1 MEKIKVFV
9 VDDNPE
15 TVSLVTSAVSMQSNM
30 YVIDSASNGDEAYQK
45 LKLLGKID
53 VLITDL
59 IMPKV
64 DGFHLLRKIKEKKE
78 VQVQHIIVM
87 SALVNE
93 RVLGMVANLG
103 SEMFLMKP
111 LNTNSLIESISSM
124 VHPEESD
131 YSIKKKEKDVES
143 QITNLLHE
151 VGIPAHIKGYTYLR
165 TGILQTFH
173 NPDYIGRITK
183 LLYPEIAKRYKTT
196 GSRVERAIR
205 HAIEVAWTRGN
216 IDTIDEIFGY
226 TISASKAKPTNSEFI
241 AMMADYLS
249 IQQKKT
255 IMM

>member
-15 TVSLVTSAVSMQSNM
+15 TVNLVISAVSTQSNM
-30 YVIDSASNGDEAYQK
+30 YVIDSASNGEEAYQK

-59 IMPKV
+59 IMPKI
-64 DGFHLLRKIKEKKE
+64 DGFHLLRKIRDKKE

-93 RVLGMVANLG
+93 RVLNMVAALN
-103 SEMFLMKP
+103 SEMFMMKP
-111 LNTNSLIESISSM
+111 LNTTTLIECISAT
-124 VHPEESD
+124 VHQEDND
-131 YSIKKKEKDVES
+131 YTAKTKDKDVES
-143 QITNLLHE
+143 QITSLLHE

-165 TGILQTFH
+165 TGILQTYH

>member
-15 TVSLVTSAVSMQSNM
+15 TISLVTSAVSMQSNM

-64 DGFHLLRKIKEKKE
+64 DGFHLLRKIREKKE

-111 LNTNSLIESISSM
+111 LNTKYFFYGSSRR
-124 VHPEESD
+124 
-131 YSIKKKEKDVES
+131 K
-143 QITNLLHE
+143 
-151 VGIPAHIKGYTYLR
+151 
-165 TGILQTFH
+165 
-173 NPDYIGRITK
+173 
-183 LLYPEIAKRYKTT
+183 
-196 GSRVERAIR
+196 
-205 HAIEVAWTRGN
+205 
-216 IDTIDEIFGY
+216 
-226 TISASKAKPTNSEFI
+226 
-241 AMMADYLS
+241 
-249 IQQKKT
+249 
-255 IMM
+255 

>member
-64 DGFHLLRKIKEKKE
+64 DGFHLLRKIREKKE

-111 LNTNSLIESISSM
+111 LNTNSLIESIASM